1 MFFLPICSIPHFM
14 VNKKLRPVCEQYLY
28 RFIRLV
34 CHPYR
39 SLRLLNTLAHRPDLA
54 LLIRDLH
61 INLDRCHPKNLASSK
76 LPEILQPDGLAP
88 LSSARNIRSLHIG
101 GLNWLS
107 DRSVANIRRIV
118 SNMELTSLVITDPR
132 RSRPDD
138 DEEVNQ
144 RVSNLRAILQ
154 SQPQLEFLYLT
165 LHAFEASEI
174 SAIEVADVPNLRR
187 FKGNPQYVGPILNIA
202 PKLSKLHLDFD
213 FGGLSY
219 KSLGEEEW
227 NGHRIQDLAISMNLK
242 RVSNWDHFERLL
254 ARFPNTES
262 LYLRSSDLVYS
273 SILWYYLENL
283 PPRLRALPLL
293 RKLET
298 RNIDVTNTE
307 DLDET
312 VEVLL
317 KFKQHCPVLE
327 HFIDANNRQW
337 VYVPS
342 ANEGSG
348 FSAKLDCQLESNS
361 FFHRFDVL
369 PLERDA

>member
-1 MFFLPICSIPHFM
+1 M

-28 RFIRLV
+28 RLIRLV

-39 SLRLLNTLAHRPDLA
+39 SLHLLNTLAHRPDLA
-54 LLIRDLH
+54 LFIRDLH
-61 INLDRCHPKNLASSK
+61 INLGRCHPKNLANST
-76 LPEILQPDGLAP
+76 LPEILQRDGLAP

-107 DRSVANIRRIV
+107 DRSLANIRRIV
-118 SNMELTSLVITDPR
+118 SNMELNSLVITDPR
-132 RSRPDD
+132 RFRPED

-165 LHAFEASEI
+165 RHAFKAAEVK
-174 SAIEVADVPNLRR
+174 AIEVADVPNLRR
-187 FKGNPQYVGPILNIA
+187 FKGNPLYVGPILNIA
-202 PKLSKLHLDFD
+202 PKLSKLHLDYG

-227 NGHRIQDLAISMNLK
+227 NGQKIQDLAISMNLK
-242 RVSNWDHFERLL
+242 SVSNWDYFERLL

-262 LYLRSSDLVYS
+262 LYLRSSALVYS
-273 SILWYYLENL
+273 SELWYYFENL
-283 PPRLRALPLL
+283 PPRLHALPLL
-293 RKLET
+293 RKLEI
-298 RNIDVTNTE
+298 RNLNVTNTE
-307 DLDET
+307 DLNET

-327 HFIDANNRQW
+327 RFIDTKDRQW

-342 ANEGSG
+342 ADQGSG

-361 FFHRFDVL
+361 FFYRFDVL
-369 PLERDA
+369 PPEWDA